1 MAGFPTL
8 TRPWKISLAVGAAV
22 LTLAG
27 LGAVLLYSGA
37 YNIAGDVPHT
47 KPVYWLL
54 QTARTHSIAV
64 RARHISVPSDL
75 SDPKRIAA
83 GASEYAE
90 MCSGCHLAPGM
101 GKTEM
106 SQGLYPAALELS
118 LGSELTTAEQFWVI
132 KHGIKMTAMPAWG
145 RTHDDELLWDMVAF
159 LQELPTLSPKAYRT
173 IVESAPHSHDEMMQE
188 HMPGMKMN
196 GDGTAM
202 PPQ

>member
-1 MAGFPTL
+1 MN
-8 TRPWKISLAVGAAV
+8 RPWVIVLGIGVVAGAFAC
-22 LTLAG
+22 
-27 LGAVLLYSGA
+27 LGAILLYSGA
-37 YNIAGDVPHT
+37 YNVAGDVPHT

-54 QTARTHSIAV
+54 DTARTRSIAV
-64 RARHISVPSDL
+64 RARSIVVPSDL
-75 SDPKRIAA
+75 SDPKRIAG

-106 SQGLYPAALELS
+106 SQGLYPAAPELS
-118 LGSELTTAEQFWVI
+118 LGSELTPAEEFWVI

-173 IVESAPHSHDEMMQE
+173 LLESAPKSHDETMHE
-188 HMPGMKMN
+188 HMPGMKMD
-196 GDGTAM
+196 GDNPSA